1 MLKEAGIGNSLA
13 LNCALISDKTNISI
27 GRQDPV
33 DYMTKRYEWTSKE
46 LVSER
51 LLSHLIP
58 IPELAN
64 GGYESLSKEEKIEK
78 LKRDFDAFISRRAEL
93 VMKAVQLLA
102 DGRQLSVAEVYE
114 E

>member
-1 MLKEAGIGNSLA
+1 ME
-13 LNCALISDKTNISI
+13 
-27 GRQDPV
+27 
-33 DYMTKRYEWTSKE
+33 
-46 LVSER
+46 
-51 LLSHLIP
+51 
-58 IPELAN
+58 
-64 GGYESLSKEEKIEK
+64 GYESLSKEEKIEK